1 MNHVPILISVTMMIT
16 NVCLSI
22 TTRSALTNILIW
34 WSKRLKFMKFE
45 FSLRLCLQKFLK
57 LTWNC
62 LPGLGKIRRKLKKC
76 SNIIGSEN
84 EITFDL
90 YVKIFF
96 NRFIHRK
103 FPIFSIFESNLN
115 VKKTSFFTFFTL
127 KPPPLFNNPTWA
139 WQNLFASK
147 TFLSRRILKLRLKTD
162 ESHHKSL
169 HLMHWRPHCSAINL
183 ISNGSNFIA
192 VIDNDLRLSK
202 LHFISSS
209 MMYSFN

>member
-1 MNHVPILISVTMMIT
+1 MF
-16 NVCLSI
+16 
-22 TTRSALTNILIW
+22 TRTPENTEEVEEMF
-34 WSKRLKFMKFE
+34 KHNR
-45 FSLRLCLQKFLK
+45 
-57 LTWNC
+57 
-62 LPGLGKIRRKLKKC
+62 IRERDY
-76 SNIIGSEN
+76 I
-84 EITFDL
+84 
-90 YVKIFF
+90 
-96 NRFIHRK
+96 RFICQNLQ
-103 FPIFSIFESNLN
+103 SIYSQEIPNFLDFESNLN

-147 TFLSRRILKLRLKTD
+147 TFLSRWILKLRLKTN
-162 ESHHKSL
+162 ESHHKRL
-169 HLMHWRPHCSAINL
+169 HLTHWRPHCSAIKL